1 MINLRKT
8 HLYYLLCL
16 LTALLNVAVQNLVFE
31 IAAPKD
37 VIIEAMFIATFVS
50 LLAKYTLDKQY
61 IFDGPS
67 AFSIPTFVRYTFFG
81 GCITLVVFSG
91 EYVIWRLTQKEL
103 ARDAWVITALLFGYW
118 VKYQLDLRYT
128 FVRRD

>member
-1 MINLRKT
+1 M
-8 HLYYLLCL
+8 
-16 LTALLNVAVQNLVFE
+16 LNVTVQRFVFE

-50 LLAKYTLDKQY
+50 LLAKYILDKRY
-61 IFDGPS
+61 IFEGPTE
-67 AFSIPTFVRYTFFG
+67 FSLPTFLRYTFFG

-91 EYVIWRLTQKEL
+91 EYVIWRLTQKDL
-103 ARDAWVITALLFGYW
+103 ARDLWVITALLIGYW

-128 FVRRD
+128 FLKCP